1 MPTVE
6 HIHFS
11 PHDLS
16 VKDRL
21 ITYSLNSSR
30 VVIEGLPQ
38 IFWEDGL
45 PWREANLWAM
55 ERVTN
60 GEALLK
66 TVSSNLNGLLNYAK
80 FLESRGLQW
89 FEFPSRK
96 ADRCL
101 VQYRVLY
108 DSERLGTVD
117 DLEHVLK
124 ERLAIAQDG
133 SPLMESLMAQ
143 QRSVES
149 FRRVV
154 GSVNER

>member
-1 MPTVE
+1 MATVE

-11 PHDLS
+11 PHDLF

-60 GEALLK
+60 GEAILK
-66 TVSSNLNGLLNYAK
+66 TVSRDGLK
-80 FLESRGLQW
+80 
-89 FEFPSRK
+89 
-96 ADRCL
+96 
-101 VQYRVLY
+101 
-108 DSERLGTVD
+108 
-117 DLEHVLK
+117 
-124 ERLAIAQDG
+124 
-133 SPLMESLMAQ
+133 
-143 QRSVES
+143 
-149 FRRVV
+149 
-154 GSVNER
+154 